1 MKILDYAWNS
11 KAWDIFE
18 ERHANTVI
26 VFGPGQPEPTS
37 GLHNHRK
44 ESEFFKI
51 FPDNHLVNNSRCFSP
66 RLLYVLSNR
75 FQRNTDNNNY
85 LNIIIYFSN
94 IHSPV
99 CSR

>member
-44 ESEFFKI
+44 E
-51 FPDNHLVNNSRCFSP
+51 
-66 RLLYVLSNR
+66 
-75 FQRNTDNNNY
+75 
-85 LNIIIYFSN
+85 
-94 IHSPV
+94 
-99 CSR
+99 